1 MKYKVTIQSK
11 SKEDT
16 IKLGKFVSNFLK
28 RGFIILLTG
37 DLGAGKTTFTKGI
50 AQGLEIKENVI
61 SPTFNILKCYFNK
74 KINLYHIDA
83 YRLNDNKSDIGL
95 DEFIEGDGVCVIEW
109 PNYIDYLL
117 KNCQCLV
124 VKISN
129 ILDNTREIEISS
141 DFDKYKTIFE
151 ELEKNYV

>member
-28 RGFIILLTG
+28 RGFI
-37 DLGAGKTTFTKGI
+37 
-50 AQGLEIKENVI
+50 
-61 SPTFNILKCYFNK
+61 
-74 KINLYHIDA
+74 INLYHIDA

-117 KNCQCLV
+117 KNCQYLV

-129 ILDNTREIEISS
+129 ILDNTRKIEISS